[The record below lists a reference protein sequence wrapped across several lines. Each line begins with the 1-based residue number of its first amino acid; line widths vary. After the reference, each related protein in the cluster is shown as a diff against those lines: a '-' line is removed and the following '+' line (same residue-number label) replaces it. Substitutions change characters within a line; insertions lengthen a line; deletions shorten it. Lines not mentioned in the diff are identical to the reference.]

1 MPLGEFKMPLNP
13 KHNFR
18 TIKSAIIALTAT
30 VAMLMALPAAM
41 PVATAEAQGVTGSGL
56 AVAPTR
62 LAIDPGERGAELRL
76 QNRSETDA
84 TYRISVTQ
92 VEPGPGG
99 HRADEMIRFSP
110 RQVTV
115 PGNSTQMVRVA
126 VRRPADLPA
135 GEYAARIRFEAIPTG
150 NPTQAFESQESDSIG
165 IQLEAIYAVTLS
177 VVIHQD

>member
-1 MPLGEFKMPLNP
+1 MAAILRHDVKFY
-13 KHNFR
+13 FR
-18 TIKSAIIALTAT
+18 TIATLFLFLTVFSALA
-30 VAMLMALPAAM
+30 
-41 PVATAEAQGVTGSGL
+41 PVADSHAQGITGSGL

-62 LAIDPGERGAELRL
+62 LAIDPNERGAELRL
-76 QNRSETDA
+76 QNRSATEA
-84 TYRISVTQ
+84 TYRITLTQ
-92 VEPGPGG
+92 VQPGPGG

-115 PGNSTQMVRVA
+115 AGNGNQTVRVA
-126 VRRPADLPA
+126 VRRPADLPP

-150 NPTQAFESQESDSIG
+150 NPTQAFESAGDDGIS

>member
-1 MPLGEFKMPLNP
+1 MSIDSI
-13 KHNFR
+13 HNLKLKKFAV
-18 TIKSAIIALTAT
+18 TALIAVSMAFSTMISAS
-30 VAMLMALPAAM
+30 PAQ
-41 PVATAEAQGVTGSGL
+41 AQGVTGSGL

-62 LAIDPGERGAELRL
+62 LAIDPDERGAELRL

-92 VEPGPGG
+92 VEPGPDG
-99 HRADEMIRFSP
+99 HQADDMIRFSP

-115 PGNSTQMVRVA
+115 PGNGTQMVRVA

-135 GEYAARIRFEAIPTG
+135 GEYAARIRFEAVPTG
-150 NPTQAFESQESDSIG
+150 NPTQAFEATDDDSIA
-165 IQLEAIYAVTLS
+165 IELEAIYALTLS